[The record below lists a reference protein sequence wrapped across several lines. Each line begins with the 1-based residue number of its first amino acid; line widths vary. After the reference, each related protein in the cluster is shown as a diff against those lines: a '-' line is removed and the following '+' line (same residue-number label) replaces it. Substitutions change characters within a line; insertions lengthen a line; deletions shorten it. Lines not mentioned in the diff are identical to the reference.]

1 MSFTNFLFIS
11 FFLILNSAET
21 NLKNQFQLNIPKT
34 KEDID
39 LNNSKKTSPKTDLIC
54 KNILSTYKLLGDS
67 SFNIYEFCQNNYEML
82 GANTEIIKKN
92 NPYCFSFINRYFCT
106 YYYSNN
112 HNKNCENKS
121 TNSIL
126 QKLKSKEIKTTIE
139 NIQNYCKTNFDYE
152 NSNECYEIINKF
164 NNCITSKNLLYNI
177 DPEKDDK
184 NIFDECYNSKYP
196 IYDCS
201 FSLNKYNNEFQKNLC
216 SNYILP
222 TVVGMTL
229 NKENNYMKID
239 ENEFCQNYGD
249 KMKIIL
255 EQYEDHILE
264 EEKEFKKEKDIMKNI
279 LIFSQEEIFDK
290 SHKILDLISLF
301 NLKINNISDVDYM
314 SLNLNHTL
322 NFVYDLKNYINDE
335 RNEEELSDKK
345 LPLFKNY
352 YTNLYNN
359 LNTLF
364 DEIIEKNEGNK
375 KKIND
380 IIDKSKEFLK
390 YIFSQVLRIKDQ
402 INDNFIKIKQYQ
414 EKVENIIKDID
425 KQIHDYLLII
435 DK

>member
-1 MSFTNFLFIS
+1 
-11 FFLILNSAET
+11 
-21 NLKNQFQLNIPKT
+21 
-34 KEDID
+34 
-39 LNNSKKTSPKTDLIC
+39 
-54 KNILSTYKLLGDS
+54 
-67 SFNIYEFCQNNYEML
+67 
-82 GANTEIIKKN
+82 
-92 NPYCFSFINRYFCT
+92 
-106 YYYSNN
+106 
-112 HNKNCENKS
+112 
-121 TNSIL
+121 
-126 QKLKSKEIKTTIE
+126 
-139 NIQNYCKTNFDYE
+139 
-152 NSNECYEIINKF
+152 
-164 NNCITSKNLLYNI
+164 
-177 DPEKDDK
+177 
-184 NIFDECYNSKYP
+184 
-196 IYDCS
+196 
-201 FSLNKYNNEFQKNLC
+201 
-216 SNYILP
+216 
-222 TVVGMTL
+222 
-229 NKENNYMKID
+229 
-239 ENEFCQNYGD
+239 
-249 KMKIIL
+249 
-255 EQYEDHILE
+255 
-264 EEKEFKKEKDIMKNI
+264 MKNI

-352 YTNLYNN
+352 YTHLYNN
-359 LNTLF
+359 LNSLF

-425 KQIHDYLLII
+425 KQIHDYSLII

>member
-11 FFLILNSAET
+11 FFLILNSSET
-21 NLKNQFQLNIPKT
+21 NLKSQFQLNIPKT
-34 KEDID
+34 KEDIE
-39 LNNSKKTSPKTDLIC
+39 LNNRKNNSPKTDLIC

-67 SFNIYEFCQNNYEML
+67 SFNLYNFCQNNYEML

-121 TNSIL
+121 INSIL
-126 QKLKSKEIKTTIE
+126 QKLKSKEIKTNIE
-139 NIQNYCKTNFDYE
+139 NIENYCKSNFDIE
-152 NSNECYEIINKF
+152 NLKECYEIINKF

-201 FSLNKYNNEFQKNLC
+201 FSLNYYNNEFQKNLC

-222 TVVGMTL
+222 TVAGMTI

-239 ENEFCQNYGD
+239 ENEYCQNYGD

-255 EQYEDHILE
+255 EQYEDHILKQ
-264 EEKEFKKEKDIMKNI
+264 EKQFDDQKSIMKNI

-290 SHKILDLISLF
+290 SNQILDLISLF
-301 NLKINNISDVDYM
+301 NMKLQNITNVNEIFLNINK
-314 SLNLNHTL
+314 TL
-322 NFVYDLKNYINDE
+322 NFLDELMHYIDDQ
-335 RNEEELSDKK
+335 RNEDDLSDKK
-345 LPLFKNY
+345 LPLFKQFYGKLFENLK
-352 YTNLYNN
+352 NLY
-359 LNTLF
+359 
-364 DEIIEKNEGNK
+364 DEISEKNEGNVTQ
-375 KKIND
+375 INN
-380 IIDKSKEFLK
+380 IIDKSKKFLK
-390 YIFSQVLRIKDQ
+390 YIYSQVLRIKEQ
-402 INDNFIKIKQYQ
+402 IEDNFIKIKEYE
-414 EKVENIIKDID
+414 EKVENIIMNID
-425 KQIHDYLLII
+425 KQIKDYSLII
-435 DK
+435 GK